1 MYEFNEYNHSFYL
14 SFNYYFHLFDQPLF
28 ETYASSKILTLS
40 IPLTLILVS
49 TKQENSAEKGGG
61 WGEGIGERGAKGRE
75 IYMLKIP
82 EGAGGGGDGSVGHKS
97 FGRQLCKPDSFAYAA
112 SESK

>member
-1 MYEFNEYNHSFYL
+1 M
-14 SFNYYFHLFDQPLF
+14 
-28 ETYASSKILTLS
+28 
-40 IPLTLILVS
+40 
-49 TKQENSAEKGGG
+49 
-61 WGEGIGERGAKGRE
+61 GERGAKGRGE

>member
-1 MYEFNEYNHSFYL
+1 MGRR
-14 SFNYYFHLFDQPLF
+14 D
-28 ETYASSKILTLS
+28 
-40 IPLTLILVS
+40 
-49 TKQENSAEKGGG
+49 G
-61 WGEGIGERGAKGRE
+61 GEGSQGGKWE

>member
-1 MYEFNEYNHSFYL
+1 M
-14 SFNYYFHLFDQPLF
+14 
-28 ETYASSKILTLS
+28 
-40 IPLTLILVS
+40 
-49 TKQENSAEKGGG
+49 
-61 WGEGIGERGAKGRE
+61 GERGAKGRE

-82 EGAGGGGDGSVGHKS
+82 EGAGGDGSVGHKS